1 MKISTTKIR
10 QIIKEELQRVLGE
23 ASDDQATTI
32 YGPRAGKKLAG
43 KSAGRFVGTGASYDP
58 DKTQEVDVAAAIKQE
73 QESAAAPT
81 FRDEARRLFNIFF
94 VDYDDDALETLVHND
109 PELEEILAKLYGW
122 NLDLFPHDVQPS
134 PTIVKIAG
142 QFEKEGKGIID
153 NEDEFL
159 KRVEEDLYD
168 VGLRDFATTGAGS
181 EQDITQIQSQLSAD
195 QIRAAETFAVD
206 EIIKILKNE
215 QPEKHSK
222 LPLLQNA
229 TIPQVR
235 ELMDGIPLMEPK
247 LFKQA
252 YDWYIKN
259 RA

>member
-10 QIIKEELQRVLGE
+10 QIIKEELQRVLTEQG
-23 ASDDQATTI
+23 DDDLPPGAGSTEYAVGRIPAQ
-32 YGPRAGKKLAG
+32 PRDLEL
-43 KSAGRFVGTGASYDP
+43 DL
-58 DKTQEVDVAAAIKQE
+58 DKTQEVDVAAALKRE
-73 QESAAAPT
+73 QEALADSQKAMT
-81 FRDEARRLFNIFF
+81 FREEAERLFNIFF
-94 VDYDDDALETLVHND
+94 ADYDIDSLEIMTHND
-109 PELEEILAKLYGW
+109 PELEDIVAKLYGW
-122 NLDLFPHDVQPS
+122 NLNLFPHDVQPS
-134 PTIVKIAG
+134 PTIVKVA
-142 QFEKEGKGIID
+142 QDFEKEGKAILD
-153 NEDEFL
+153 NEGEFL
-159 KRVEEDLYD
+159 DRVEKELYA
-168 VGLRDFATTGAGS
+168 VGLRDFATTDAGS
-181 EQDITQIQSQLSAD
+181 EEDLTQIQSQQSDELQS
-195 QIRAAETFAVD
+195 AAETFAVN

-215 QPEKHSK
+215 QPEKHGK